1 MKVLVSL
8 MIILT
13 GVGSLAGQEVEI
25 EGEVVEVKSVI
36 DDRYDI
42 EVLEAEVKMPDGRL
56 LRAQLSPEWYLGTD
70 VKAGDIITLKG
81 QYDEQNQFMVRRMEH
96 KAIARE
102 LRSMQYEP
110 LWMRPQVE
118 EREIFYN
125 KKTEREMRANIEELY
140 IDRKSHL
147 MEAVI
152 RTQDG
157 MRYRAKIAP
166 VQYLENRLR
175 VGDNIEIK
183 GSEVKAQKDVI
194 ILGREI
200 KNLRTQKD
208 IILRN
213 AEGFPD
219 WREEGVEFKQD
230 IEQPV
235 DEPEESEE

>member
-1 MKVLVSL
+1 MKALISL

-13 GVGSLAGQEVEI
+13 GVGILAGQEMEI
-25 EGEVVEVKSVI
+25 EGEVVEVKSAI
-36 DDRYDI
+36 DARHDI
-42 EVLEAEVKMPDGRL
+42 EVLEAKMKMDDGRL
-56 LRAQLSPEWYLGTD
+56 LKAQLSPGWYMGSEI
-70 VKAGDIITLKG
+70 KAGDIITVRG
-81 QYDEQNQFMVRRMEH
+81 QYDEQNQFMAREIKHR
-96 KAIARE
+96 AIVRE
-102 LRSMQYEP
+102 LRSKEYEP

-118 EREIFYN
+118 EREFFYN
-125 KKTEREMRANIEELY
+125 TKTEREMKANIEELY
-140 IDRKSHL
+140 IDEKTHL

-152 RTQDG
+152 KADDG

-166 VQYLENRLR
+166 VHYLENRLR

-219 WREEGVEFKQD
+219 WREEGLEFKQD
-230 IEQPV
+230 IEAPM
-235 DEPEESEE
+235 DEPAEGEE